1 MALIQT
7 ILFYLTSTAFF
18 FGPTFR
24 LNLFSVSI
32 PVFDLLLFLFIL
44 SNLTSKPKISN
55 KYIILFIIWNFVSY
69 LFNLKNYGFLYQ
81 NFFYLFKL
89 ANLCLL
95 LFIPINITKRQKNYF
110 LIVLFTDI
118 LFGFIQYFFWPDLT
132 NYKYFGWDPHLNRLT
147 STFIDPTFVGL
158 IFLLLLIFYFFTNPN
173 IFILLL
179 IYLAIS
185 LTYSR
190 STLLALL
197 ISSLYFSLKKN
208 KNIKLYLK
216 TLLLVAITILILPNS
231 IGEGTNLKRTSTI
244 MAKIENYKQA
254 FEVIKQKPLIGHG
267 YNNLV
272 SIKKPT
278 NFYPDHSLSGFDS
291 SLLTITSTSGI
302 IGLTLFLVAFTK
314 YFSNLTIIERTAIIS
329 ILVHSLFANSLLY
342 SWVIFS
348 YSILFNTKNRK

>member
-7 ILFYLTSTAFF
+7 ILFYLASTALF
-18 FGPTFR
+18 FGPVFR

-32 PVFDLLLFLFIL
+32 PIFDLLLSLFIL
-44 SNLTSKPKISN
+44 SSFVSKPKISN
-55 KYIILFIIWNFVSY
+55 KYIILFIFWNFTSY
-69 LFNLKNYGFLYQ
+69 ILNLKNYGFLYQ

-89 ANLCLL
+89 INLCLL
-95 LFIPINITKRQKNYF
+95 LFIPINITKKQKNYF
-110 LIVLFTDI
+110 LIVLFANI
-118 LFGFIQYFFWPDLT
+118 LFGFIQYFFWPNLT

-147 STFIDPTFVGL
+147 STFIDPTFTAL

-173 IFILLL
+173 IFTLSL

-197 ISSLYFSLKKN
+197 LSSLYISIKKN
-208 KNIKLYLK
+208 KNIKLFVK
-216 TLLLVAITILILPNS
+216 TSLLIIITIIVLPNS
-231 IGEGTNLKRTSTI
+231 MGEGTNLKRTSTI
-244 MAKIENYKQA
+244 HAKVENYKQA
-254 FEVIKQKPLIGHG
+254 LNLIKQKPLIGHG

-272 SIKKPT
+272 SIKKPK

-302 IGLTLFLVAFTK
+302 IGLTLFLFAFSK
-314 YFSNLTIIERTAIIS
+314 YFSNLTLSQKTAIIS

-342 SWVIFS
+342 SWIIFS

>member
-1 MALIQT
+1 MELIQT
-7 ILFYLTSTAFF
+7 ILFYLTSTTFF

-24 LNLFSVSI
+24 LNLFSISVPI
-32 PVFDLLLFLFIL
+32 FDLLLSLYIFSSLIL
-44 SNLTSKPKISN
+44 KPKISN
-55 KYIILFIIWNFVSY
+55 KYVIMFIIWNFISY
-69 LFNLKNYGFLYQ
+69 LINLKSYGFLYQ
-81 NFFYLFKL
+81 NFFYFFKL
-89 ANLCLL
+89 TNLCLL
-95 LFIPINITKRQKNYF
+95 IFIPINITKRQKNYF
-110 LIVLFTDI
+110 LIILFANI

-147 STFIDPTFVGL
+147 STFIDPTFTAL
-158 IFLLLLIFYFFTNPN
+158 IYLLILIFYFFINPN
-173 IFILLL
+173 IFTLSL

-197 ISSLYFSLKKN
+197 ISSLYFSIKKN
-208 KNIKLYLK
+208 KNIKIFLK
-216 TLLLVAITILILPNS
+216 TIILITITIMFLPNS
-231 IGEGTNLKRTSTI
+231 VGEGTNLKRTSTI

-272 SIKKPT
+272 SIKKT
-278 NFYPDHSLSGFDS
+278 NNLYHDHSLSGFDS

-302 IGLTLFLVAFTK
+302 IGLILFLVTFTK
-314 YFSNLTIIERTAIIS
+314 YFSNLTLSQKTAIIS

-342 SWVIFS
+342 SWIIFS
-348 YSILFNTKNRK
+348 YSTLFNTKNRK